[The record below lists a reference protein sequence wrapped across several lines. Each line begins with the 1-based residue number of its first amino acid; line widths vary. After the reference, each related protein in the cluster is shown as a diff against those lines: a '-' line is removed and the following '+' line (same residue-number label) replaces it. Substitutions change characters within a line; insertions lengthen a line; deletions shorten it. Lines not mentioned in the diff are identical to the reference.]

1 MYNYVSKLLLILVIV
16 ITAVLMILYHL
27 IEGTQRDIIS
37 TVNLFLFVF
46 PISVTASIM
55 ITYTFFM
62 TDNKLSTIQSK
73 NNTSAFTPSILLAIS
88 SLLILLLL
96 QEIVMP
102 YLVKQKLM
110 KEGTRDVIFALDD
123 KKYILAQKVYYD
135 SKTKNYIL
143 KNVKL
148 LTSTLSELKSI
159 GNIIYVP
166 SINTLRLGKE
176 IRLEGNLEKIFTFY
190 VNKNYFMSIWEFN
203 QVKDSFYIFNIKPSF
218 LNFVMYEKIFIPLI
232 SFVIMLFTITLSWSW
247 RIRRNTRFM
256 PLYIIVGGLLI
267 VVAVNMIYYLS
278 IRLFEFLV
286 FPF

>member
-1 MYNYVSKLLLILVIV
+1 
-16 ITAVLMILYHL
+16 
-27 IEGTQRDIIS
+27 
-37 TVNLFLFVF
+37 
-46 PISVTASIM
+46 
-55 ITYTFFM
+55 
-62 TDNKLSTIQSK
+62 
-73 NNTSAFTPSILLAIS
+73 
-88 SLLILLLL
+88 
-96 QEIVMP
+96 
-102 YLVKQKLM
+102 
-110 KEGTRDVIFALDD
+110 
-123 KKYILAQKVYYD
+123 
-135 SKTKNYIL
+135 
-143 KNVKL
+143 
-148 LTSTLSELKSI
+148 
-159 GNIIYVP
+159 P